1 MRRIVILGLSL
12 VAAPLAAQGAGYRVG
27 VVSESG
33 DIVTWLRPEGN
44 TLVVDHV
51 VPVGIMPA
59 DIDGPHNITVSPDQ
73 KWYYVSIAHGTPYG
87 TLWRF
92 DARNDTVAGRAPLEY
107 FPTTISASPD
117 GDFAFVANSDFHGD
131 HPRVNTVSAVYTP
144 DMVTITEIPAC
155 DMPHGVKVNHAGTA
169 VWVSCMHSDEILQVD
184 AATLDVVRRAKTG
197 SGMAM
202 PAAAASAHAGMN
214 HGTPAPAPAAS
225 APSGAVPAPAVDNE
239 CAPTFVSVSR
249 DDRTLY
255 VACNHKGTLQV
266 WEAEGL
272 TMQKEIAVGAGAY
285 NVEPSP
291 DGRFVI
297 VTNKKA
303 QSVSIVD
310 ARSLTELAR
319 IPTTKKIVHGV
330 AYSPDGKYAYVT
342 QESIGADPGAV
353 DVIDL
358 SSLTRV
364 SSTPLPAQPTGI
376 TILLT
381 H

>member
-1 MRRIVILGLSL
+1 MRGTLLLGLLL
-12 VAAPLAAQGAGYRVG
+12 VAAPLAAQSYRVG

-33 DIVTWLRPEGN
+33 DIVTWLRPEGA

-51 VPVGIMPA
+51 VPVGVMPA

-73 KWYYVSIAHGTPYG
+73 RWYFVSIAHGTPYG

-92 DARNDTVAGRAPLEY
+92 DASNDTLAGRAQLEY
-107 FPTTISASPD
+107 FPTTISVTPG

-131 HPRVNTVSAVYTP
+131 HPRVNSVSAVYVP
-144 DMVTITEIPAC
+144 DMLTITDIPVC

-169 VWVSCMHSDEILQVD
+169 VWISCMHSDEVLQID
-184 AATLDVVRRAKTG
+184 PATLEVARRAKTG

-202 PAAAASAHAGMN
+202 APAAAGGHAAMN
-214 HGTPAPAPAAS
+214 HAAPASAPAA
-225 APSGAVPAPAVDNE
+225 APPVDNE
-239 CAPTFVSVSR
+239 CAPTYVSVSH

-266 WEAEGL
+266 WDAEAL
-272 TMQKEIAVGAGAY
+272 TMRKEIPVGAGAY

-291 DGRFVI
+291 DGRYVV

-303 QSVSIVD
+303 QSASIIE
-310 ARSLTELAR
+310 AKTLTEVAR

-330 AYSPDGKYAYVT
+330 AFSPDSRYAYVT

-358 SSLTRV
+358 TTLTKV

-376 TILLT
+376 TILKR
-381 H
+381 